1 MEVLDDNFLYEGG
14 NEKSIES
21 ILENGYETRSVDYL
35 KEAWEIFKKN
45 PGIFIGFL
53 FINIILGVAIN
64 FLPDWV
70 GLIQIIITPCLAIG
84 FFQVV
89 KKIDHDEEVEFS
101 NFFDGFKVW
110 QEAIPLYV
118 LMIVFLIFAFILLI
132 LPGIYLSVGYLFVFP
147 LIALYSKEQS
157 LIDVLE
163 NSRKIISKKWL
174 NWFGFCWLI
183 VLFNIVGL
191 LCLVIGVLVTAMVSY
206 ISIYCAYKDIVGI
219 N

>member
-21 ILENGYETRSVDYL
+21 ILENGYETHSVDYI
-35 KEAWEIFKKN
+35 KEAWELFKKN
-45 PGIFIGFL
+45 PGFFIGFI
-53 FINIILGVAIN
+53 FINIIIAVVLE
-64 FLPDWV
+64 FLPNWATI
-70 GLIQIIITPCLAIG
+70 IQVIITPCLAIG

-89 KKIDHDEEVEFS
+89 KKIDFNEEVEFS

-110 QEAIPLYV
+110 QQAVPFYI
-118 LMIVFLIFAFILLI
+118 LMIIFLIFAFILLI
-132 LPGIYLSVGYLFVFP
+132 LPGIYLAVGYLFAFP
-147 LIALYSKEQS
+147 LLALYSKEQS

-163 NSRKIISKKWL
+163 NSRKIISKNWL

-183 VLFNIVGL
+183 VLFNIVGV
-191 LCLVIGVLVTAMVSY
+191 LCLVIGVIVTSIVSY
-206 ISIYCAYKDIVGI
+206 IAIYCAYKDVVGI